1 MKHGIALALIIFC
14 FSQWVKCQLLEL
26 HFSANYGLPQY
37 DSFFDV
43 GFEARPG
50 ATLRIR
56 KIGAD
61 RLRLGG
67 SAEYQRFSR
76 LIDNP
81 IDIDDAR
88 LYSFCFSGG
97 YDLIPDRKDR
107 FEPVFEGGFHYFR
120 YDEGAFSGNGFGLNF
135 GLQYCYM
142 VEEQY
147 GVEIAVLLKNV
158 FARFG
163 GEANPNTNR
172 LTQLFQIRLGV
183 SIDLLLRS

>member
-1 MKHGIALALIIFC
+1 MKRGFLIAFVIACLAIEARG
-14 FSQWVKCQLLEL
+14 QLLEL
-26 HFSANYGLPQY
+26 NFSGNYGLPQY

-50 ATLRIR
+50 ATVRIR
-56 KIGAD
+56 KIGTD
-61 RLRLGG
+61 RFRLGG
-67 SAEYQRFSR
+67 SAEYQRFSK

-81 IDIDDAR
+81 IDINDAR
-88 LYSFCFSGG
+88 LFSFCFSGG
-97 YDLIPDRKDR
+97 YDLLSDRNDR
-107 FEPVFEGGFHYFR
+107 FEPLFEGGFHYFR

-158 FARFG
+158 FTRFG
-163 GEANPNTNR
+163 AEANPNTNNM
-172 LTQLFQIRLGV
+172 TQLIQIRLGI
-183 SIDLLLRS
+183 SIDLLEGS